1 MKRGFT
7 PIRNGATHED
17 WMSNL
22 PPAPVPD
29 AVVVSALVDSVVE
42 LRPLIEKLFAN
53 DQRAAGMVLAQ
64 LNAIYSRL
72 LQGLPSR
79 TEDHLSLLQAAQRVP
94 EEKR

>member
-1 MKRGFT
+1 MK
-7 PIRNGATHED
+7 D
-17 WMSNL
+17 L

-29 AVVVSALVDSVVE
+29 AVVVSALGDSVVE

-79 TEDHLSLLQAAQRVP
+79 TEDYLSLLQAAQRVP